1 MSLVPRYDP
10 SSSDAHLYELEQSK
24 GSSTKDNVKTSKERF
39 LAVTSTLKDL
49 FSKDEPEDSF
59 RLGSLF
65 GVADEVPQLPV
76 PSFDKPKDRDKTHKK
91 QSKAERRKREP
102 QRFFFSKNDPRL
114 EEDHFFNHEMIA
126 SLKEKLNSSKT
137 RETIVSSL
145 AAKKKEFK
153 KPRKRLTEGERK
165 QHYQP
170 RVRAFRTD
178 HPDASK
184 KGKKRNQNPNP
195 RIKKVESK

>member
-1 MSLVPRYDP
+1 MSLIPRYDP

-65 GVADEVPQLPV
+65 GAADEAPQLSV

-114 EEDHFFNHEMIA
+114 EEDPFFNPAMIA

-137 RETIVSSL
+137 RDTIVSSL
-145 AAKKKEFK
+145 AAKKREVK
-153 KPRKRLTEGERK
+153 KPRKFLTEKEK
-165 QHYQP
+165 QEHFQP
-170 RVRAFRTD
+170 RVRAFRTE

-184 KGKKRNQNPNP
+184 KWKKQKQKPNP
-195 RIKKVESK
+195 RIKKVKSK